1 MKESRLHAVLTAIID
16 VVWAGLLCLLCSLPV
31 FTVGA
36 SCTALY
42 YVAVKCIRRERGE
55 PTPNFFRCF
64 RENFRQAT
72 ALWLICL
79 AYLLVGIADVFAFG
93 RMGIAPGHPLYYI
106 SRFFF
111 LPAALLLPW
120 LFAVLSRFQNTVGGT
135 LKFTVFLLLRNPGR
149 SLLLALE
156 LALLILIAWL
166 LPQILP
172 LLPGAVCLLMSF
184 TIEPVFKRYTAD
196 ADAPDAWFNE

>member
-16 VVWAGLLCLLCSLPV
+16 VVWAGLLWLVCSLPV

-36 SCTALY
+36 ASTALY

-55 PTPNFFRCF
+55 LTASFFRSF
-64 RENFRQAT
+64 RLNFRQGT

-79 AYLLVGIADVFAFG
+79 AYLLVGVADVCAFG
-93 RMGIAPGHPLYYI
+93 RMGVAPGHPLYYV

-120 LFAVLSRFQNTVGGT
+120 LFAVLSRFQNSVGGT
-135 LKFTVFLLLRNPGR
+135 LKFAVFLMLRNPGR
-149 SLLLALE
+149 SLLLTLE
-156 LALLILIAWL
+156 LAGALTIAWL

-184 TIEPVFKRYTAD
+184 SIEPVFKRYTAD
-196 ADAPDAWFNE
+196 ADAADAWFNE